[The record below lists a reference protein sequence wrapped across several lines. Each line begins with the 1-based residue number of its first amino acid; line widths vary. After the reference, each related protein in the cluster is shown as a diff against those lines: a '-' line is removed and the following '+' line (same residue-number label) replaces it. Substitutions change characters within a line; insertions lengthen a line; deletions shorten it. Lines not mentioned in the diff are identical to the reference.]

1 MPAWKVSRR
10 SEGKIVTQNKREYDE
25 LVRSARAILSEYGR
39 DYAIGALHG
48 LAVRNMISVTL
59 PEVTPGFYPI
69 VKIHEIALRD
79 LEDIFYGYLQEDGDG
94 DREAIIARFE
104 ADKVWE

>member
-1 MPAWKVSRR
+1 MVM
-10 SEGKIVTQNKREYDE
+10 QNKGKYDD
-25 LVRSARAILSEYGR
+25 LVRSAREILSEYGR
-39 DYAIGALHG
+39 DYAIGALRG
-48 LAVRNMISVTL
+48 LAVRNMMSVTL

-79 LEDIFYGYLQEDGDG
+79 LEDIFYEYLQEDGDG
-94 DREAIIARFE
+94 DRETIIARFV

>member
-1 MPAWKVSRR
+1 MVM
-10 SEGKIVTQNKREYDE
+10 QNKGKYDD
-25 LVRSARAILSEYGR
+25 LVHSAREILSEYGR
-39 DYAIGALHG
+39 DYAIGALRG
-48 LAVRNMISVTL
+48 LAVRNMMSVTL

-79 LEDIFYGYLQEDGDG
+79 LEDIFYEYLQEDGGG
-94 DREAIIARFE
+94 DRETIIARFV